1 MTIDDKFEV
10 QDAAD
15 SAPDEVQQIPATPEL
30 ADTVSPPTT
39 PTSPDG
45 ASKDATVVHEVRN
58 CTNDHVVVTAG
69 SRCFHMS
76 PLAMADV
83 DEPTIETFAL
93 RSLAEQHVV
102 RVSESLEGSTGG
114 EGGIAAGIGFW
125 VIIIYFSVLSNIDS
139 HRGKL
144 IFGIAAPIVVILVG
158 GLVFAKFKKRLAAVG
173 QGLSLVVVFMLGA
186 GLPIGVAMVFGDLP
200 DLVRDGNSAELFGR
214 LSQTLLIVLAAL
226 VPTVLYYIFDRQ
238 RAMTIRR
245 NFQQQILR
253 LDPALDTLYDIDAKY
268 GDLLIEAVG
277 RDGVQRARANS
288 SNPYPIFMAAAL
300 IVLGWLLVLPVVDD
314 GPSLADATTVSSY
327 FAPRQTTYVFGFL
340 GAYFFSINLIARRYV
355 RGDLRPKAYG
365 SITVRILTVFIL
377 SWVLE
382 VAFDAADWIYVAAF
396 LVGILPETFFTL
408 VAEGRRAILG
418 KISDAMREPHPLT
431 SLEGIDLYDR
441 ARLQDEGVNNVEA
454 LAHHDLVELML
465 GTRIPVPRLVDWV
478 DQAILYLHTVDERG
492 KPYGREHLRACG
504 IRTASDLITVH
515 DKAEL
520 WQALLSSD
528 PVQPGVRL
536 NVVAEAI
543 ADDEWM
549 TDILAWRHS
558 ENPGERRFEVVGGQ
572 LAVV

>member
-1 MTIDDKFEV
+1 
-10 QDAAD
+10 
-15 SAPDEVQQIPATPEL
+15 
-30 ADTVSPPTT
+30 
-39 PTSPDG
+39 
-45 ASKDATVVHEVRN
+45 
-58 CTNDHVVVTAG
+58 
-69 SRCFHMS
+69 MS

-83 DEPTIETFAL
+83 DEATIESFAL
-93 RSLAEQHVV
+93 RSLAEQHVL
-102 RVSESLEGSTGG
+102 RVSETIDGPTGT
-114 EGGIAAGIGFW
+114 EGGIALGIGFW
-125 VIIIYFSVLSNIDS
+125 VIVIYFMILVNIKAD
-139 HRGKL
+139 RIQL
-144 IFGIAAPIVVILVG
+144 IFGIAAPIVAIIVG
-158 GLVFAKFKKRLAAVG
+158 GLAFAKFKKRLADVG
-173 QGLSLVVVFMLGA
+173 QGLSLVVIFLLGA
-186 GLPIGVAMVFGDLP
+186 GLPIATVLAFGDLP
-200 DLVRDGNSAELFGR
+200 DLMRDGTSAELFGR

-253 LDPALDTLYDIDAKY
+253 LDPALDTLYDVDAKY

-277 RDGVQRARANS
+277 RDGVQRARANR

-314 GPSLADATTVSSY
+314 GPALADATTVASYLSRDRRHMCSAFWVRTSS
-327 FAPRQTTYVFGFL
+327 P
-340 GAYFFSINLIARRYV
+340 INLIARRYV

-365 SITVRILTVFIL
+365 AITVRILTVFIL

-382 VAFDAADWIYVAAF
+382 VAFDPEDWVYVAAF

-408 VAEGRRAILG
+408 VAEGRRAVLG

-478 DQAILYLHTVDERG
+478 DQAILYLHTVDEHG
-492 KPYGREHLRACG
+492 KPYGRDHLRACG

-515 DKAEL
+515 NNPAL
-520 WQALLSSD
+520 WQTLLAGD
-528 PVQPGVRL
+528 PVQPGDRL
-536 NVVAEAI
+536 KLVAEAI

-549 TDILAWRHS
+549 NDILAWRHTQ
-558 ENPGERRFEVVGGQ
+558 NPGKRRFEVVNGE
-572 LAVV
+572 LMAVGN